1 MNRVTENLPESTDET
16 TTRTASPLARRRF
29 LHLAGFG
36 VALPV
41 GLSACAAGGGSSSDE
56 SSSAA
61 PAGEVSADNPFGV
74 ADGSAVDAVIFDG
87 GYGTDYVSFAAASM
101 ASLHGD
107 AKLTVTPSTQISQQ
121 MQPRFVGGNPPDLL
135 DNSGANNIGLATIAK
150 QLEDLQP
157 LVDANNLEGTAIK
170 DTLYPGMLDDGMYD
184 GKLVQLNY
192 VLTVYGLWYSKTL
205 FDANGWTAPA
215 TWDEALALGEKAK
228 AAGKF
233 LFCWGKEAA
242 TYYLTLAIDS
252 AIKEGGDEVRT
263 GLGNLEADCWSLPAV
278 QSVLTKMG
286 EAVTKGYF
294 RPGGAGTQ
302 FTAAQAQWSQAQEA
316 ILYPSGSWIENEMKD
331 QTATDFQM
339 TGAPAPSATSSA
351 SMPATAL
358 HASAGEPF
366 LVPSDAANKAGGMET
381 LRIMLSKEAATNF
394 AKTKLSSTVVKDTV
408 PADAFGSTAL
418 ASQVAMLEAADTDS
432 FTWNFTDIYGMNT
445 DMLVVWNSFLS
456 GELDVAGTT
465 SAMQDISDKVRED
478 DSVTKVTVS

>member
-1 MNRVTENLPESTDET
+1 MNRATQNLTESTDET
-16 TTRTASPLARRRF
+16 STRTVSPLARRRF

-41 GLSACAAGGGSSSDE
+41 GLSACAAGGSSSDDE
-56 SSSAA
+56 TSAAA
-61 PAGEVSADNPFGV
+61 PAGEVTADNPFGV
-74 ADGSAVDAVIFDG
+74 ADGSAIDAVIFDG

-101 ASLHGD
+101 ASLHAD

-135 DNSGANNIGLATIAK
+135 DNSGANAIGLATIAA
-150 QLEDLQP
+150 QLEDLTP
-157 LVDANNLEGTAIK
+157 LVEAKNLEGTAIK
-170 DTLYPGMLDDGMYD
+170 DTLYAGMLDDGSYN
-184 GKLVQLNY
+184 GKFVQLNY

-215 TWDEALALGEKAK
+215 TWDDALALGEKAK
-228 AAGKF
+228 AAGKY

-242 TYYLTLAIDS
+242 TYYLTLLIDS
-252 AIKEGGDEVRT
+252 SIKEGGDEVRKA
-263 GLGNLEADCWSLPAV
+263 LGNIEADCWSLPAV
-278 QSVLTKMG
+278 QLVLTKMG
-286 EAVTKGYF
+286 EAVSKGYF

-339 TGAPAPSATSSA
+339 TGAPSPAGSSA
-351 SMPATAL
+351 SSLPATAL

-366 LVPSDAANKAGGMET
+366 VVPADAANKAGGMET

-394 AKTKLSSTVVKDTV
+394 AKSKLSSTIVKDTV
-408 PADAFGSTAL
+408 PSDAFGSTAL
-418 ASQVAMLEAADTDS
+418 ASQVAMLEAAADDS
-432 FTWNFTDIYGMNT
+432 FTYNFIDVYGMNT

-465 SAMQDISDKVRED
+465 SAMQDIVDKVRED

>member
-1 MNRVTENLPESTDET
+1 M
-16 TTRTASPLARRRF
+16 AS
-29 LHLAGFG
+29 FG
-36 VALPV
+36 VLLPA
-41 GLSACAAGGGSSSDE
+41 GLSACAAGGSSSGE
-56 SSSAA
+56 ETSAA
-61 PAGEVSADNPFGV
+61 PAGEVTEDNPFGV
-74 ADGSAVDAVIFDG
+74 PKDTDVDAVIFDG
-87 GYGTDYVSFAAASM
+87 GYGTDYVSFASTAFAA
-101 ASLHGD
+101 AHGGEV
-107 AKLTVTPSTQISQQ
+107 KVTPSTQISQQ

-135 DNSGANNIGLATIAK
+135 DNSGANNIGLATIAA
-150 QLEDLQP
+150 QLKELTP
-157 LVDANNLEGTAIK
+157 LVEAKNLEGTVIK
-170 DTLYPGMLDDGMYD
+170 DTLYPGMLDDGTYD

-205 FDANGWTAPA
+205 FAANGWTPPT
-215 TWDEALALGEKAK
+215 TWDEALALGEQAKAK
-228 AAGKF
+228 GKF

-242 TYYLTLAIDS
+242 TYYLTLAIDG
-252 AIKEGGDEVRT
+252 AVKEGGDDVRT
-263 GLGNLEADCWSLPAV
+263 ALGNLEADCWSLPAV

-286 EAVTKGYF
+286 TAVSSGYF

-339 TGAPAPSATSSA
+339 TGTPSLAASA
-351 SMPATAL
+351 SASLPATAL

-366 LVPSDAANKAGGMET
+366 LVPAQAKNAAGGMET

-394 AKTKLSSTVVKDTV
+394 AKTKLSSTVVRDTV

-418 ASQVAMLEAADTDS
+418 ASQVAMLEAAGEDS
-432 FTWNFTDIYGMNT
+432 FTHNFIDIYGMNT

-456 GELDVAGTT
+456 GQLDVAGLT
-465 SAMQDISDKVRED
+465 SGMQEITDKVRED